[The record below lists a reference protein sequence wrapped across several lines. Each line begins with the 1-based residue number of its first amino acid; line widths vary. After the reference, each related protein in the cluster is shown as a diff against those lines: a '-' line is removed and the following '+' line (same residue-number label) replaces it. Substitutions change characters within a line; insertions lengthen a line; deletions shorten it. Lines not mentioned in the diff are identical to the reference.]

1 MQAFKTRFQK
11 AAAFFVLDQ
20 TVLASY
26 RVNLHCAFRVV
37 SELHATVVQCEL
49 ALLLYWWWSCSDEAS
64 KLDERRQWLDAELE
78 NILSKKQ
85 AMEALQ
91 EELKKREAILKER
104 EQMAKDKS
112 RLEMKKLRSSQVL
125 SKV

>member
-1 MQAFKTRFQK
+1 
-11 AAAFFVLDQ
+11 
-20 TVLASY
+20 
-26 RVNLHCAFRVV
+26 
-37 SELHATVVQCEL
+37 
-49 ALLLYWWWSCSDEAS
+49 
-64 KLDERRQWLDAELE
+64 
-78 NILSKKQ
+78 
-85 AMEALQ
+85 MEALQ